1 MPQLPAALPG
11 QLLQWYDENRRI
23 LPWREK
29 PSPYRTWISEV
40 MLQQTRVEAGGALA
54 VDRVGFSQ
62 AVTEAVRGCPNI
74 TVVEG
79 GFGRLRRGAADEAV
93 GGLGLLQPGPQ
104 PQKSRHPADART

>member
-40 MLQQTRVEAGGALA
+40 MLQQTSVSDLGRNADIVFVAEIPEHVEAK
-54 VDRVGFSQ
+54 
-62 AVTEAVRGCPNI
+62 
-74 TVVEG
+74 
-79 GFGRLRRGAADEAV
+79 RRAWCEKHKTAG
-93 GGLGLLQPGPQ
+93 
-104 PQKSRHPADART
+104 K